1 MVLIGDTVRLKVFF
15 KTFDGTAVDPTNIT
29 LKIYD
34 DTQQEIETININDT
48 NKINVG
54 VYFYDYVIPSGEG
67 DLYFEFTGLVNNL
80 PIVTRKLI
88 KRSWL

>member
-1 MVLIGDTVRLKVFF
+1 MVLINDTVRLKVYF
-15 KTFDGTAVDPTNIT
+15 KTFDGIAVDPTNIT

-34 DTQQEIETININDT
+34 DNQQILETISIDDT

-54 VYFYDYVIPSGEG
+54 IYFYDYIIPSGEG
-67 DLYFEFTGLVNNL
+67 DIYFEFAGLVNNL

-88 KRSWL
+88 KRSWS